1 MDRRSFIKLTAVSGT
16 TAAVAACS
24 GGAENTLVRFVPAED
39 IIPGQAT
46 WKPSVCPMCASGCGL
61 TVRVMD
67 ADHDVVRDGQAGVV
81 RIYAAKKLEG
91 AAEHPVNHGGLCTRG
106 QAAIQATYH
115 PDRITQPLKRS
126 GNRGEAK
133 YQAVSWDEALT
144 ELIGRLDML
153 ASSGNQRALT
163 FLGRRR
169 AGHRGLV
176 VEQFLAKFGAPP
188 PITWELFD
196 DDVLR
201 RANGL
206 SFGRAQMPTFDLANA
221 RFVISFG
228 ADFLGTWNSPVSQS
242 HAYGEMRQGRRGVR
256 GAFVQVE
263 ARMSQTGANADQ
275 WVPVR
280 PGTDAVLALGLA
292 HALMAAKAAAP
303 GDAGRAGTL
312 IDGWGAGLPDYTPEA
327 VEKQTGVTAARITR
341 LAAEMADMR
350 PAVAMIG
357 GPALAH
363 TNGLFAA
370 LAVNALNALLGAV
383 EQPGGVS
390 FTPQWNVAAAAKA
403 AAPAAKA
410 AAPAAQAPAATGASA
425 GSLQQ
430 MASAVLAGDA
440 AAPQVLMLDGANPV
454 FDAPTAWRV
463 REALE
468 KVPYIVSVG
477 SFLDETSSFADL
489 ILPDHSFLESWVES
503 VPESGSLVAVASA
516 APPTMVPLHQTRAT
530 ADVLLDVSRRL
541 ATPLDLPWESM
552 EALLG
557 ATFAAFPPAA
567 EGGDPWQEAQ
577 EKGGWW
583 GTLAATQVASVP
595 GIEPGAP
602 AAPTTFAEPQFDGD
616 ASKLPF
622 HFLPYASTTFYDGS
636 AAHLPWLQEMPDPLT
651 SAMWSSWVEINPQ
664 TAAKL
669 GIGEG
674 DLVDL
679 TSAHGT
685 LRSSAVITPGIAPD
699 VVGMP
704 MGQGHTQFTRYATG
718 RGENPAAL
726 LAPLTVDATGSVAWA
741 ATRVSL
747 ARAGDPD
754 GRLVLF
760 AGGKFEE
767 GHEGEEHR

>member
-16 TAAVAACS
+16 TAALTSCS

-39 IIPGQAT
+39 IVPGQAT
-46 WKPSVCPMCASGCGL
+46 WKPSVCPMCSSGCGL

-115 PDRITQPLKRS
+115 PDRITQPLKRM
-126 GNRGEAK
+126 GERGTAK
-133 YQAVSWDEALT
+133 YQAVSWDDALA
-144 ELIGRLDML
+144 ELTGRLDML
-153 ASSGNQRALT
+153 ASSGNQSALT
-163 FLGRRR
+163 FLR
-169 AGHRGLV
+169 
-176 VEQFLAKFGAPP
+176 
-188 PITWELFD
+188 
-196 DDVLR
+196 
-201 RANGL
+201 
-206 SFGRAQMPTFDLANA
+206 RAQMPTFDLANA

-242 HAYGEMRQGRRGVR
+242 HAYGEMRQGRRGIR
-256 GAFVQVE
+256 GSFVQVE

-303 GDAGRAGTL
+303 GDAGRAGAL
-312 IDGWGAGLPDYTPEA
+312 IDGWGAGLPDYSPEA
-327 VEKQTGVTAARITR
+327 VEKQTGVPAARITR
-341 LAAEMADMR
+341 LAAEITEMR

-383 EQPGGVS
+383 DKPGGMS
-390 FTPQWNVAAAAKA
+390 FTPQWNVGVAAKVTSVSTSS
-403 AAPAAKA
+403 
-410 AAPAAQAPAATGASA
+410 TGL
-425 GSLQQ
+425 LQQ
-430 MASAVLAGDA
+430 LSATALAGEA
-440 AAPQVLMLDGANPV
+440 GAPQVLMLDGANPV
-454 FDAPTAWRV
+454 FDAPKGWRV

-468 KVPYIVSVG
+468 KVPYIVSLG
-477 SFLDETSSFADL
+477 SFLDETSSLADL
-489 ILPDHSFLESWVES
+489 ILPDHSFLESWAES
-503 VPESGSLVAVASA
+503 IPESGSLVAVASA
-516 APPTMVPLHQTRAT
+516 AAPTMAPLHQTRAT
-530 ADVLLDVSRRL
+530 VDVLLDVSRRL
-541 ATPLDLPWESM
+541 QKPLELPWESM

-557 ATFAAFPPAA
+557 ATFASFPPAT

-583 GTLAATQVASVP
+583 GTLAAAQVAP
-595 GIEPGAP
+595 AP
-602 AAPTTFAEPQFDGD
+602 AAPQGAPTASTTFAEPQFDGD
-616 ASKLPF
+616 AAKLPF
-622 HFLPYASTTFYDGS
+622 LFLPYASTTFYDGS

-669 GIGEG
+669 GIREG
-674 DLVDL
+674 DLVDV
-679 TSAHGT
+679 TSQHGT

-699 VVGMP
+699 VIGMP

-726 LAPLTVDATGSVAWA
+726 LSPLTVEGTGSLAWA

-767 GHEGEEHR
+767 GHEHEEHR